1 MRAPRGRQGWVG
13 WGGEAT
19 GRGAAGQN
27 STKGSAQ
34 FSDEQSLQQPGWG
47 KALGAGLGK
56 PECTSL
62 QPPKGPQR
70 PTDQSPARLG
80 LYMGKR
86 RPPRA
91 TERGYGVGT
100 EPEVRWSPGKSSSEG
115 LCSDACSVF
124 PCQLG
129 LQLRPTQGPLMEA
142 PNAQVASVGAW
153 TALVLGQR

>member
-13 WGGEAT
+13 WGGEEAT

-34 FSDEQSLQQPGWG
+34 FSDEQSLQQSGWG

-56 PECTSL
+56 PQCTSL
-62 QPPKGPQR
+62 RPGKGPI
-70 PTDQSPARLG
+70 S
-80 LYMGKR
+80 
-86 RPPRA
+86 RPPWAVHGDAEAFQGHRA
-91 TERGYGVGT
+91 GCGVGT
-100 EPEVRWSPGKSSSEG
+100 EREVRWSPGKASSEG
-115 LCSDACSVF
+115 LCSDTCSVF

-129 LQLRPTQGPLMEA
+129 LQLRPTQGPLMEV
-142 PNAQVASVGAW
+142 PTTQVASVGAW